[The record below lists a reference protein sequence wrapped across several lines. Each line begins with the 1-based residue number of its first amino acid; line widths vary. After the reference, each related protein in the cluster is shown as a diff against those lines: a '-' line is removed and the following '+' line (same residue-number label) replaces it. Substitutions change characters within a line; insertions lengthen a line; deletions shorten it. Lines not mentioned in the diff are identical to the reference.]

1 LKVASQVDNTH
12 TLTARSPFDRD
23 FASASIMVSPVPTI
37 CVLGSLNIDLVYY
50 ISHHPL
56 PGETLTSSHSDVS
69 PGGKGANQA
78 VACAKLSRSRT
89 LEDASTKVIMVGAI
103 GADAH
108 GSTLLNS
115 LQSFGVD
122 ISEVMRRQGHDE
134 HSTTGTAVVMVDESG
149 QNRIILAPGANAS
162 LRPENIL
169 SFHDL
174 QPSLLI
180 MQLEIPL
187 DTVLQAL
194 AAAKSAGIPVLL
206 NPAPA
211 FQLPEEVYNGLTHL
225 ILNETEIA
233 LLAQVDEAELESIS
247 VLEKTASKILA
258 KGVQNLVITLG
269 GRGAYYM
276 NKNGQKGL
284 VRALEVEVV
293 DTTAAGDTFIGMYS
307 VLAVE
312 ASSRNLE
319 FDICA
324 AVNKSTFASA
334 KTVSRK
340 GAQVSIP
347 WMDEL
352 SIQ

>member
-1 LKVASQVDNTH
+1 
-12 TLTARSPFDRD
+12 
-23 FASASIMVSPVPTI
+23 MVSPVPTI

-56 PGETLTSSHSDVS
+56 PGETLTSFHSNVS

-89 LEDASTKVIMVGAI
+89 LEDASTKVVMVGAV

-108 GSTLLNS
+108 GSTLLSS
-115 LQSFGVD
+115 LQSYGID

-134 HSTTGTAVVMVDESG
+134 HSTTGTAVVMVDQSG

-162 LRPENIL
+162 LRPESIL
-169 SFHDL
+169 SFPDP

-180 MQLEIPL
+180 MQLEVPL

-194 AAAKSAGIPVLL
+194 AAAKSAGLPVLL

-211 FQLPEEVYNGLTHL
+211 LRLPEEVYNGLTHL
-225 ILNETEIA
+225 ILNETEVA
-233 LLAQVDEAELESIS
+233 LLAQVDETELENIR
-247 VLEKTASKILA
+247 VVEKTASRILA

-276 NKNGQKGL
+276 NKRGQKGL
-284 VRALEVEVV
+284 VPALEVEVV
-293 DTTAAGDTFIGMYS
+293 DTTAAGDTFIGLYS

-324 AVNKSTFASA
+324 AVTKSTSASA

-347 WMDEL
+347 WKDEL
-352 SIQ
+352 SIT